1 MAMPHP
7 TRIRAKGRP
16 FFCVWIKLWGDD
28 VSGNRSKQ
36 WNKHWNWY
44 LAHAGIPKQLLN
56 QEYFVRFVSTSPH
69 AGILEQG
76 AGICEQI
83 RATKDG
89 YVAFDCHLGE
99 EVMFSLGVS
108 TLPADNPMQS
118 ELASHIGLKGNCFC
132 HRCNVGGTQEEK
144 TTAEGFHVLFMPGSQ
159 RSAKTTRQEVLAQVQ
174 DVTRGQD
181 VEDRQ
186 RKTGVKDA
194 LAQKFIQRVT
204 QERIQLSKDSQLSSQ
219 ELEERIDMWAT
230 SQRDVMNPFLEE
242 PGLDVNLDTPVEPLH
257 TVLLGVIK
265 YIWAATCNHLAST
278 KALDV
283 FQARLTSLSIR
294 GLNMPPLRA
303 SYLIQ
308 YRGALIG
315 CQFKQL
321 AQVMP
326 FAIHGLVNEDL
337 FKIWLAAGRMTAT
350 MWYPEIDNVDLYCK
364 NLEQQISN
372 FLDLVATT
380 DPERIKAKPKFHILM
395 HTPEDVRRF
404 GPPILSSTEVFECYN
419 AVFRFCSILSNH
431 QAPSCDISQKF
442 SSLARFKH
450 ITSGGWWQDSTT
462 EKWVRAGPDLRQI
475 FLKTTWIQEYL
486 GWLNPML
493 TVPDNICYKLIC
505 PGRPGNIQ
513 LCRVD
518 ERETFWSETKAS
530 SAIALLAKQ
539 PTCPNDTQV
548 LRGQRVTSQ
557 TQDAVKLGDFVIAG
571 TVHAPGISRDGAR
584 CHTTATGTY
593 LVMERFTLGGLH
605 AEYQMP
611 TLHRPIEPQ
620 IVLFHAEQ
628 LHMPVNIQHDCLRG
642 QCSTASSVHEIQER
656 ERTERHI
663 LTISHVDDAHFILNM
678 QALHNAHVLARVL
691 PSDVTQAKPVVEDRV
706 QHHRDIASKL
716 QVITSDRQELNR
728 AKRQLTKTMHT
739 EQCSGVKRSTEDAGI
754 DTVVR
759 MGPSMHPHQTIGTTA
774 APFVLPGSDTM
785 PSSSQL

>member
-1 MAMPHP
+1 
-7 TRIRAKGRP
+7 
-16 FFCVWIKLWGDD
+16 
-28 VSGNRSKQ
+28 
-36 WNKHWNWY
+36 
-44 LAHAGIPKQLLN
+44 
-56 QEYFVRFVSTSPH
+56 
-69 AGILEQG
+69 
-76 AGICEQI
+76 
-83 RATKDG
+83 
-89 YVAFDCHLGE
+89 
-99 EVMFSLGVS
+99 
-108 TLPADNPMQS
+108 
-118 ELASHIGLKGNCFC
+118 
-132 HRCNVGGTQEEK
+132 
-144 TTAEGFHVLFMPGSQ
+144 
-159 RSAKTTRQEVLAQVQ
+159 
-174 DVTRGQD
+174 
-181 VEDRQ
+181 
-186 RKTGVKDA
+186 
-194 LAQKFIQRVT
+194 
-204 QERIQLSKDSQLSSQ
+204 
-219 ELEERIDMWAT
+219 
-230 SQRDVMNPFLEE
+230 
-242 PGLDVNLDTPVEPLH
+242 
-257 TVLLGVIK
+257 
-265 YIWAATCNHLAST
+265 
-278 KALDV
+278 
-283 FQARLTSLSIR
+283 
-294 GLNMPPLRA
+294 MPPLRA

-315 CQFKQL
+315 RQFKQL

-337 FKIWLAAGRMTAT
+337 FKIWLAAGRMMAK
-350 MWYPEIDNVDLYCK
+350 MWYPEIDNVDLYCE

-380 DPERIKAKPKFHILM
+380 DPERIKAKPKFHILT

-431 QAPSCDISQKF
+431 QAPSRDISQKF

-462 EKWVRAGPDLRQI
+462 EKWVRAGPDLRQF
-475 FLKTTWIQEYL
+475 FLKTTRIQEYL

-493 TVPDNICYKLIC
+493 TVLGD
-505 PGRPGNIQ
+505 IQ
-513 LCRVD
+513 LCRVN

-530 SAIALLAKQ
+530 SAIALLAEQ
-539 PTCPNDTQV
+539 PTCPDDTQV

-571 TVHAPGISRDGAR
+571 TNSESIIGRLIEIVQVPRSFVPPSAAG
-584 CHTTATGTY
+584 HTTATGTY

-642 QCSTASSVHEIQER
+642 QCSTASSVHEIQEH

-716 QVITSDRQELNR
+716 QVITSDRRELNR
-728 AKRQLTKTMHT
+728 AKRQLTKTMRT
-739 EQCSGVKRSTEDAGI
+739 EQRSGVKRSAEDAGI

-759 MGPSMHPHQTIGTTA
+759 MGPSIHPHQTIGTTA